1 VQACLREKAKGRY
14 LLPAQLLK
22 GALFPE
28 MEESPGSLLPAH
40 ELKAWGFRFSI
51 LAATSIEKQ
60 LLFRDKTVA

>member
-1 VQACLREKAKGRY
+1 MSKYGRLTVYRREGERY
-14 LLPAQLLK
+14 LLPAQLLN

-51 LAATSIEKQ
+51 LAAAKH
-60 LLFRDKTVA
+60 